1 MTLFVG
7 LGNPGTSYENTRH
20 NIGFQVIDALVE
32 HYGARDISKNSFHG
46 HLHKTNQLLFLKPAT
61 YMNLSGK
68 SVQAVQRFYKIE
80 LDNIIVIHDDL
91 DLPFGSVRFK
101 KGGGSGGHNGLKS
114 IDSLVG
120 KEYIR
125 VRMGI
130 SKPAYNSQVSDYV
143 LHDFSPEENQKLDR
157 WIDHV
162 SKACQLLS
170 HEPLEQIK
178 SKYSLK
184 SIESLAQ

>member
-7 LGNPGTSYENTRH
+7 LGSPGTSYENNRH
-20 NIGFQVIDALVE
+20 NIGFQVIDRLVE
-32 HYGARDISKNSFHG
+32 HYGAQNISKSSFHG
-46 HLHKTNQLLFLKPAT
+46 DLYKANQLLFLKPAT

-68 SVQAVQRFYKIE
+68 SVQPVQNFYKIA
-80 LDNIIVIHDDL
+80 LDDVIVIHDDL

-114 IDSLVG
+114 IDNMVG

-130 SKPAYNSQVSDYV
+130 GKPAYKSQVSDYV
-143 LHDFSPEENQKLDR
+143 LQDFAPEEKQKLNG

-162 SKACQLLS
+162 AKACRLIP

-184 SIESLAQ
+184 NIENVTL